1 MNLDV
6 LVFGAHP
13 DDAELSMGGTIA
25 KLTSH
30 GLKVGLIDFT
40 KGELGTRGTSET
52 RQKEAFHAAIALKI
66 ANRENLNMPDGEVSA
81 TKENIMKVVLA
92 IRKFRPKII
101 FAPYKNDRHPDH
113 VHASDL
119 VKQAYFFSGVQKIK
133 TFNKEKAQDAYRP
146 KKLFYYMQTYTFDP
160 SFIVDISSTFE
171 LKMKAVRAYAT
182 QFFDPKSKEPETFI
196 SSPEFIKFIE
206 ARAEF
211 YGFKIGKK
219 YGEPFYSEE
228 DVELDLLHLITSTE
242 SPKTEK

>member
-1 MNLDV
+1 MNLDA

-40 KGELGTRGTSET
+40 KGEMGTRGTSET
-52 RQKEAFHAAIALKI
+52 RQKEAFRAAIALKI
-66 ANRENLNMPDGEVSA
+66 ANRENLNIPDGDVAVS
-81 TKENIMKVVLA
+81 KENLTKVIRA
-92 IRKFRPKII
+92 IRKFKPKII

-113 VHASDL
+113 THASEL
-119 VKQAYFFSGVQKIK
+119 VKQAYFFSGVLKTK
-133 TFNKEKAQDAYRP
+133 TFDKEKAQDAYRP
-146 KKLFYYMQTYTFDP
+146 KKLFYYMQTCTFEP
-160 SFIVDISSTFE
+160 SFIVDIGESFE
-171 LKMKAVRAYAT
+171 TKMKAVKAYAT
-182 QFFDPKSKEPETFI
+182 QFFNPKSKEPETYI

-219 YGEPFYSEE
+219 YGEPFYTEE
-228 DVELDLLHLITSTE
+228 EVELDLVHMVKGIEHS
-242 SPKTEK
+242 KAEK